1 MSRPD
6 REPSVDRE
14 PHLADG
20 PAAGDPSEQKADR
33 VLRRRR
39 NGPDDPEVLSRH
51 SVFDEPDIFPG
62 RTPETI
68 EQDWSCGNCGY
79 NLRGLPTGHRCPE
92 CGHIELYRPPPPGEA
107 SFGDWFRKKQAAVS
121 VGASW
126 WAVVLASLLGGPWA
140 VLGTVFVAGFPNLL
154 FVTVIGPATEE
165 VMKLAAI
172 AVLVEVRPWLI
183 KREAQIR
190 IAAAGSALA
199 FAVIEN
205 LLYLNWYIAAPSFG
219 IILWRWVVCSGLHVV
234 CTWIAAGGLVV
245 AWRNANTEARAIRRG
260 QAVKG
265 LVLAIILHG
274 SYNAAI
280 TFLQFTG
287 VIF

>member
-1 MSRPD
+1 M
-6 REPSVDRE
+6 
-14 PHLADG
+14 
-20 PAAGDPSEQKADR
+20 
-33 VLRRRR
+33 LRRRHHE
-39 NGPDDPEVLSRH
+39 PDDREVLSRH

-92 CGHIELYRPPPPGEA
+92 CGHVELYRPPPPGEA
-107 SFGDWFRKKQAAVS
+107 SFGEFFRKKQAAVS
-121 VGASW
+121 LRASW
-126 WAVVLASLLGGPWA
+126 FAVVLATVLGGPWA
-140 VLGTVFVAGFPNLL
+140 VLGTMFIAGIPNLM
-154 FVTVIGPATEE
+154 FIAVIGPVMEE

-183 KREAQIR
+183 KREEQIR
-190 IAAAGSALA
+190 IAAVGSALA

-205 LLYLNWYIAAPSFG
+205 LLYVKWYLVAPSFG
-219 IILWRWVVCSGLHVV
+219 VILWRWCVCTGLHIV
-234 CTWIAAGGLVV
+234 CTWVAVGGLVA
-245 AWRNANTEARAIRRG
+245 AWRNVNTEARAIRRG

-265 LVLAIILHG
+265 LALAIILHG
-274 SYNAAI
+274 TYNAAI